1 MDARMHPETAF
12 GLEVGDAHV
21 IRNAG
26 GRIDLGALRSL
37 VISQRL
43 LGTREV
49 WVIHHT
55 GCGMATFENADLYGV
70 VEKDLGG
77 DARKHAEKIDFLT
90 FKGLEDS
97 VREDVQ
103 IVKNHALLQ
112 DVPTHGFVYDV
123 KTGALNPV
131 S

>member
-1 MDARMHPETAF
+1 MSDNVAFVQENNKGYQSGFKHGDKKSPPARKLAIVTCMDARMHPETAF

-55 GCGMATFENADLYGV
+55 GCGA
-70 VEKDLGG
+70 
-77 DARKHAEKIDFLT
+77 
-90 FKGLEDS
+90 
-97 VREDVQ
+97 
-103 IVKNHALLQ
+103 
-112 DVPTHGFVYDV
+112 
-123 KTGALNPV
+123 PV
-131 S
+131 LDPSDCM

>member
-1 MDARMHPETAF
+1 MQQLRC
-12 GLEVGDAHV
+12 LS
-21 IRNAG
+21 NW
-26 GRIDLGALRSL
+26 ALTQPN
-37 VISQRL
+37 VQ
-43 LGTREV
+43 
-49 WVIHHT
+49 
-55 GCGMATFENADLYGV
+55 
-70 VEKDLGG
+70 
-77 DARKHAEKIDFLT
+77 
-90 FKGLEDS
+90 GLEDS